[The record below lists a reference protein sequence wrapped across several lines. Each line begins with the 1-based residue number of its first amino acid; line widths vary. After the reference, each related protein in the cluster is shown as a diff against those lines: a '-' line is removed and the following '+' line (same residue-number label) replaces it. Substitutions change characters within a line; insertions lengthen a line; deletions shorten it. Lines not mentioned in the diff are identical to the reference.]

1 VISQSQVRD
10 GPIFAIL
17 DKNIKE
23 VVAYS
28 GQEDQIGDGG
38 LEEKIMSRRIR
49 NIRRTLRRMII
60 GIDEGGLGVAGL
72 GIG

>member
-1 VISQSQVRD
+1 MISQSQVRD

-28 GQEDQIGDGG
+28 GQEDQIGGGG
-38 LEEKIMSRRIR
+38 LDEKIMSRRIR
-49 NIRRTLRRMII
+49 NIRRTIRRRMKRNR
-60 GIDEGGLGVAGL
+60 
-72 GIG
+72 

>member
-1 VISQSQVRD
+1 MISQSQVRD

-28 GQEDQIGDGG
+28 GQEDQIGGG
-38 LEEKIMSRRIR
+38 GSEEKIMSRRIR
-49 NIRRTLRRMII
+49 NIRRTIMRMII

>member
-1 VISQSQVRD
+1 MISQSQVRD

-60 GIDEGGLGVAGL
+60 GIDEGGLGGGGL

>member
-1 VISQSQVRD
+1 MISQSQVRD

>member
-28 GQEDQIGDGG
+28 GAKSARNGKAFALVPTKTGVEKKKLTDLSCQKFYLIITKNLIL
-38 LEEKIMSRRIR
+38 LE
-49 NIRRTLRRMII
+49 
-60 GIDEGGLGVAGL
+60 
-72 GIG
+72 